1 MTSVHSVVKFMNN
14 PGYEGVM
21 GFIQKIK
28 ECSEKSGSLVCVG
41 LDTDLSKIPAHLAS
55 ADDGVF
61 LFNKAIIDATADS
74 VCAYKPNAAFYEA
87 MGSKGIDIL
96 EKTCSAVPGDI
107 PVILDVKRGDIGN
120 TAAKYA
126 IAAYDCIG
134 ADAVTV
140 NPYMGFDAV
149 RPFLRDGKGVF
160 VLCLTSNPSAVDFQL
175 LDTGEGFLYE
185 RVAKAAVEWAKEG
198 EVGLVMGATRPEVM
212 KRIRDITGGDMPVL
226 VPGIGAQGGDIEG
239 VIEHCGGIAG
249 LTVINSS
256 RGILYASNGTDFAD
270 AARSSLLSL
279 NSTINNYRSSGRN
292 TE

>member
-1 MTSVHSVVKFMNN
+1 
-14 PGYEGVM
+14 M

-41 LDTDLSKIPAHLAS
+41 LDTDRSKIPAHLAS
-55 ADDGVF
+55 EDDGVF
-61 LFNKAIIDATADS
+61 RFNEAIIDATADN

-96 EKTCSAVPGDI
+96 ERTCSAVPNDI

-120 TAAKYA
+120 TAAQYA
-126 IAAYDCIG
+126 SAAYDCIG

-149 RPFLRDGKGVF
+149 RPFLRNGKGVF

-175 LDTGEGFLYE
+175 LDTGDGFLYE
-185 RVAKAAVEWAKEG
+185 RVAKAAVEWSKEG
-198 EVGLVMGATRPEVM
+198 EVGIVMGATRPEVM
-212 KRIRDITGGDMPVL
+212 KRIRDIAGDMPIL
-226 VPGIGAQGGDIEG
+226 VPGIGAQGGDIES

-249 LTVINSS
+249 QTVINSS
-256 RGILYASNGTDFAD
+256 RGILYASNGADFAD
-270 AARSSLLSL
+270 AARSSLVSL
-279 NSTINNYRSSGRN
+279 NNTINKYRRN
-292 TE
+292 NE